1 MVQLAKVREKAI
13 AVSAFKPRSLEIID
27 DVANRRTARVV
38 LTKRG
43 KPVAALVPV
52 EAKPYDPWGA
62 MRGTV
67 RVMPDVDLTAPI
79 GEVWDA
85 DREAN

>member
-1 MVQLAKVREKAI
+1 MVKRAETSIPVTKFKAMCLEVI
-13 AVSAFKPRSLEIID
+13 DRVSKGKS
-27 DVANRRTARVV
+27 ARVV

-43 KPVAALVPV
+43 KPVAALVPCGT
-52 EAKPYDPWGA
+52 KPQRLWGA

-67 RVMPDVDLTAPI
+67 MVAEGVDLAAPT

-85 DREAN
+85 ERDA